1 MILKFRRIRT
11 VPLLLAAALIASIPL
26 ANTAS
31 AATATVTGN
40 ISGDPV
46 APGQEQTLSF
56 SISPSSRTLQSFVLT
71 PPANW
76 QLAGTPTPGAP
87 NFAVEGNTLVASNLS
102 VSSSGSATV
111 QFNVKTGCKSGP
123 WDWQL
128 AAKDSQGRLYGNDGS
143 DLTTQVTSDCS
154 LAFANQPE
162 DALKTKLITGTDFV
176 DTTDFVTVELLN
188 GAAQRVDYFP
198 VAVGFD
204 LAAGTGLA
212 SGALTAPAQTTVD
225 GVATFGAGTLSIATP
240 NEPQFTDYKLKAKT
254 VGTYAGLPGATSVGF
269 DIWEAACVVQG
280 CSVTNHGN
288 RDTYTGVDSLL
299 TASTLATS
307 TANLNLVCPDQIL
320 IYSNEVFVYGTDG
333 TGAVFLRSHVTRQD
347 MKAATNN
354 GQAHV
359 TWCVGL
365 KGPGVWG
372 FAQQDTNS
380 SGGIDAGDLYV
391 GTAPACPSKDPSSF
405 APCITRQYGDGT
417 GGSWTEGY
425 LPGGDPPRRT

>member
-1 MILKFRRIRT
+1 M
-11 VPLLLAAALIASIPL
+11 PLLLAAALIASIPL

-31 AATATVTGN
+31 AAVATVTGN

-46 APGQEQTLSF
+46 APGQEQTLTF

-76 QLAGTPTPGAP
+76 QLAGSPTPAT
-87 NFAVEGNTLVASNLS
+87 NFSIVSNTLVGSNLS
-102 VSSSGSATV
+102 ISSSGSATV
-111 QFNVKTGCKSGP
+111 QFAVETGCLSGN
-123 WDWQL
+123 WTWQL
-128 AAKDSQGRLYGNDGS
+128 AARDSQGRLYDNDGS
-143 DLTTQVTSDCS
+143 DLTTQVSGNCS
-154 LAFANQPE
+154 LAVVNQPE

-176 DTTDFVTVELLN
+176 DTSDFVTVELLN
-188 GAAQRVDYFP
+188 GAAPTPQRVDYFP
-198 VAVGFD
+198 VSVGFD
-204 LAAGTGLA
+204 LATGAGLA
-212 SGALTAPAQTTVD
+212 SGTLTATAQTTAA

-240 NEPQFTDYKLKAKT
+240 NEPQFTDYKLNPKT
-254 VGTYAGLPGATSVGF
+254 VGTYAGLTGASSFGF

-320 IYSNEVFVYGTDG
+320 IYSSEVFVYGTVG

-365 KGPGVWG
+365 KGPGVWN
-372 FAQQDTNS
+372 FTQQDTNN
-380 SGGIDAGDLYV
+380 SGDIDAGDLYV
-391 GTAPACPSKDPSSF
+391 GAAPACPSKNPAAS